1 MIYLLKEKATLDQIQ
16 AMLEE
21 YRIMIKIVVD
31 TRRRF
36 LAGGGEMHADCEQL
50 LLDDGSEQDDLWG
63 ANWYP
68 ADQRIEFDALINIRP
83 RLDNRSTL
91 IQSEEIRRQV
101 EAVSRQLLGGVL

>member
-1 MIYLLKEKATLDQIQ
+1 MIHLLREKATPDKIQ

-21 YRIMIKIVVD
+21 YDILIKIVVD
-31 TRRRF
+31 NRRGF
-36 LAGGGEMHADCEQL
+36 LAGGGEMHAHCEQF

-63 ANWYP
+63 ANWDP
-68 ADQRIEFDALINIRP
+68 EDQRMRFDAQINIRP

-101 EAVSRQLLGGVL
+101 EAVSRQLLGDVL